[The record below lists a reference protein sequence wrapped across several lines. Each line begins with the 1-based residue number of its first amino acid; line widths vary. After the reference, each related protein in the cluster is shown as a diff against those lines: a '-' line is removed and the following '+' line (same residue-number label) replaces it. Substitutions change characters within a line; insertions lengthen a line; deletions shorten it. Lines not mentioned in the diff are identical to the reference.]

1 MHVAL
6 ILVHLLLAVSL
17 IALVLIQQGKGAE
30 AGAAFGGGASQTV
43 FGSQG
48 STSFLAKLTGVL
60 AALFFATSLGL
71 AWIVDRGGDEG
82 GGMPDAS
89 VIEQQQNSVP
99 DLDQQDEAAAG
110 SSTATQGDSDD
121 NASLSAP
128 ESSSSEAGGQNES
141 APALDSAQ
149 DDQHNAA
156 PAVESGED
164 GSSSQ

>member
-48 STSFLAKLTGVL
+48 STSFLSKLTGVL
-60 AALFFATSLGL
+60 AALFFVTSLGL

-82 GGMPDAS
+82 SGMPDAS

-99 DLDQQDEAAAG
+99 DLDQGDSTTG
-110 SSTATQGDSDD
+110 SSNAAQDSGDD

-128 ESSSSEAGGQNES
+128 ESSSNGGGASSDE
-141 APALDSAQ
+141 APALDSAGS
-149 DDQHNAA
+149 DQHNAA
-156 PAVESGED
+156 PAVESSESN
-164 GSSSQ
+164 SSSQ